1 MIETLKNPPTRLPP
15 KAWRARWAIVS
26 LLILAP
32 PPAPEAPAPVAE
44 PAGPVSEASP
54 PASTED
60 GKERPSDAVPVERT
74 SDPPAAA
81 ADGAAAA
88 TTSPLAGEGR
98 EVTPRLQPALTGTS
112 VATGSAQSVSSS
124 PSGSSARKPASASPP
139 PACAVPGILTSM
151 SSSPFNVG
159 GAAFVTSILAA
170 NAPAP
175 PSAIGDDAAR
185 ARSNAS

>member
-1 MIETLKNPPTRLPP
+1 MIETLKNPPTRPP
-15 KAWRARWAIVS
+15 SKASRARW
-26 LLILAP
+26 LILSLGI
-32 PPAPEAPAPVAE
+32 PALLLEGAE
-44 PAGPVSEASP
+44 PAGPVSEPTP

-60 GKERPSDAVPVERT
+60 GKERPTDAVPVERT

-124 PSGSSARKPASASPP
+124 PSGSSARKPASA
-139 PACAVPGILTSM
+139 
-151 SSSPFNVG
+151 
-159 GAAFVTSILAA
+159 
-170 NAPAP
+170 
-175 PSAIGDDAAR
+175 
-185 ARSNAS
+185 